1 MGASIKKVKIKHNG
15 YKYKNLF
22 LSYGWKVVYYSHA
35 GHPFAK
41 FNENQHDIVA
51 VSIWIFPLSLWVLK
65 KERFK

>member
-35 GHPFAK
+35 GHPCAK
-41 FNENQHDIVA
+41 FNENQHDIVS
-51 VSIWIFPLSLWVLK
+51 VSI
-65 KERFK
+65 